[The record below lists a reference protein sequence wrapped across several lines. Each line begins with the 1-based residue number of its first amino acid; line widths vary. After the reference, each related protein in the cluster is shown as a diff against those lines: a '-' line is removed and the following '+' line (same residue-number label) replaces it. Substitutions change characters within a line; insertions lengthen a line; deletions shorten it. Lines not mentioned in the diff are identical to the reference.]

1 MNRTGFRFFAVPRLS
16 GMLLLLAILFSATVI
31 LAGTAE
37 DNLFQEGNE
46 AYSRGD
52 YAEAILKYEQITETA
67 GYAPSVLYNLAN
79 SYAQSG
85 QTGRAVLNYERAL
98 RLAPSDSDI
107 SGNLQLVKK
116 ENGLFPKEASF
127 TEQFFRVLSLDQWTV
142 LIPVSLVLLTVFMLA
157 ATRYRFSRQLNIGV
171 SSSCLLLL
179 CLAIAGT
186 LFRYQ
191 HFNPSVVLSS
201 EAKLFISPFESSATI
216 GALQEGRLVYP
227 QKRHGNFSYVTDETD
242 RQGWI
247 PSSLIE
253 PVCEPAGSRS

>member
-1 MNRTGFRFFAVPRLS
+1 MQHMQLAMPI
-16 GMLLLLAILFSATVI
+16 LLTLFLSATAVF
-31 LAGTAE
+31 AGTAE
-37 DNLFQEGNE
+37 DGLFQEANE

-52 YAEAILKYEQITETA
+52 YSEAILKYEQITETA

-127 TEQFFRVLSLDQWTV
+127 TEQFFQLLSLNQWTA
-142 LIPVSLVLLTVFMLA
+142 LIPVSLILLIIFMLA
-157 ATRYRFSRQLNIGV
+157 ATKYRFSRQLNIGV
-171 SSSCLLLL
+171 SASCFLLL
-179 CLAIAGT
+179 CLAITGT

-191 HFNPSVVLSS
+191 HFNPSVVVSPD
-201 EAKLFISPFESSATI
+201 AKLFISPFESSATI
-216 GALQEGRLVYP
+216 GAMQEGRLVYP
-227 QKRHGNFSYVTDETD
+227 QKNHANFSYVTDETD

-247 PSSLIE
+247 PSSLLESVCKTVGSE
-253 PVCEPAGSRS
+253 P

>member
-1 MNRTGFRFFAVPRLS
+1 MNCVFRFFFSVPMR
-16 GMLLLLAILFSATVI
+16 LLLILFLSTTVF
-31 LAGTAE
+31 AGTAE
-37 DNLFQEGNE
+37 DSLFQEGNE

-52 YAEAILKYEQITETA
+52 YTEAILKYEQITETA

-85 QTGRAVLNYERAL
+85 ETGKAVLNYERAL
-98 RLAPSDSDI
+98 RLAPSDSDV

-127 TEQFFRVLSLDQWTV
+127 TEQFFRVLSLNQWTA
-142 LIPVSLVLLTVFMLA
+142 LIPVTLILLTVFMLA
-157 ATRYRFSRQLNIGV
+157 ATRYRFSRPLNIGV
-171 SSSCLLLL
+171 SAGCFLLL

-186 LFRYQ
+186 LLRYQ
-191 HFNPSVVLSS
+191 DFNPSVVLSPD
-201 EAKLFISPFESSATI
+201 AKLFISPFESSATI

-227 QKRHGNFSYVTDETD
+227 QKIHGNFSYVTDETD

-253 PVCEPAGSRS
+253 PVCNGASSGS